1 VLDLGGTRSVDSA
14 GLELAVLWHRRSCA
28 SASASRWCRDRPRS
42 TAAFETAGLVG
53 RLRFIDPD

>member
-1 VLDLGGTRSVDSA
+1 VA
-14 GLELAVLWHRRSCA
+14 PAVLRERFGFA
-28 SASASRWCRDRPRS
+28 LCRDRPRS